1 MLAAPNE
8 KRPLLLTFMIDNA
21 DPAQREQNRDH
32 PVVQGTET
40 A

>member
-1 MLAAPNE
+1 MMM
-8 KRPLLLTFMIDNA
+8 LTFVIDNA

-32 PVVQGTET
+32 PVVKGTET